1 LLYFKLIVM
10 KRTYLIFLFCSF
22 MNLIS
27 SAQDAK
33 TAWDNTISKNWPEG
47 FAKAEIKSTVDGTI
61 QNAVFYMTS
70 QATPQPLIVSLHTWS
85 GDFTQEDPLAKEILL
100 RDWNYIHPDF
110 RGVNNKPEACGSN
123 LVVPDIEDAI
133 QYAIAHGN
141 VDKNQVHIIG
151 VSGGGYATLLAFMK
165 INYSV
170 RSFSAW
176 ASISNL
182 ENWYWECRGRN
193 LKYAGDIEG
202 ATTDG
207 HGFDKAESRK
217 RSPFFMNFQPEKR
230 RGSFLNIYAGI
241 HDGYTGSVPVS
252 QSIDMFNKLLSD
264 MYPEQSDKKI
274 SDSLKLLLV
283 TKQINPNA
291 DSNLLIGDRRIHLI
305 RELPNLN
312 FTLFEGTHEM
322 LVPQA
327 LPLIQIDEKL
337 KAKSFHILTIS
348 DSNGT
353 FEYSWP
359 QQLKKLLPYST
370 VVNRSISGNT
380 IGFDN
385 LDRIELNTLKNI
397 NRYLDEAYAE
407 IGEGQKFDYILIN
420 LGTNDTKCIFEKRQK
435 EVPENMKTLIEMT
448 RQYMTDQKKDSP
460 EIYIVSTS
468 PMAEEEVN
476 AEKYGGGDSR
486 IQKNNQLFKKLAVKM
501 NINFIDSY
509 SVLKPGFSEKT
520 VDGVHLIDKGQYQLA
535 SVIADWINSK

>member
-1 LLYFKLIVM
+1 L
-10 KRTYLIFLFCSF
+10 
-22 MNLIS
+22 
-27 SAQDAK
+27 Q
-33 TAWDNTISKNWPEG
+33 TIG
-47 FAKAEIKSTVDGTI
+47 LDTIAENRG
-61 QNAVFYMTS
+61 Y
-70 QATPQPLIVSLHTWS
+70 
-85 GDFTQEDPLAKEILL
+85 
-100 RDWNYIHPDF
+100 NYIFPNF
-110 RGVNNKPEACGSN
+110 RGVNNHAKACCSEFVIADIDEAIDWALKN
-123 LVVPDIEDAI
+123 L
-133 QYAIAHGN
+133 N
-141 VDKNQVHIIG
+141 VDKNRIFIVG
-151 VSGGGYATLLAFMK
+151 YSGGGLATLAMYQKSRHK
-165 INYSV
+165 I
-170 RSFSAW
+170 RAFSAW
-176 ASISNL
+176 APISDL
-182 ENWYWECRGRN
+182 EVWYQQSVERKNR
-193 LKYAGDIEG
+193 YANDIIRCLGTE
-202 ATTDG
+202 T
-207 HGFDKAESRK
+207 FDAQKARE
-217 RSPFFMNFQPEKR
+217 RSPLAMQTPVKKR
-230 RGSFLNIYAGI
+230 KKSTLQIFAGI